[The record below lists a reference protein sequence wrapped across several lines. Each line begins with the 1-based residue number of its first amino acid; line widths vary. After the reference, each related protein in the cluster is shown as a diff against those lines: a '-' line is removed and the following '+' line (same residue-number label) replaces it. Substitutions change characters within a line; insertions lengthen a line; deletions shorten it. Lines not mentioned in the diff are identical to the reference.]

1 MHEPGKRLEIKKLFS
16 QEGMYVNADGFAI
29 HYATQKFRTT
39 TQNKL
44 LFMISD
50 GTPTAAAGKTD
61 PRVHVREMVR
71 EAQRNGI
78 TVLSIGISNFNQSDM
93 YDEFIPYSG
102 PEVTT
107 RLVQWL
113 RRKFAH
119 IADGATF

>member
-1 MHEPGKRLEIKKLFS
+1 MLTK
-16 QEGMYVNADGFAI
+16 
-29 HYATQKFRTT
+29 
-39 TQNKL
+39 
-44 LFMISD
+44 
-50 GTPTAAAGKTD
+50 
-61 PRVHVREMVR
+61 EMVR

-78 TVLSIGISNFNQSDM
+78 TVLSIGISNINQSDM

-119 IADGATF
+119 IADGATFYPVVCRYSVTESL

>member
-1 MHEPGKRLEIKKLFS
+1 M
-16 QEGMYVNADGFAI
+16 
-29 HYATQKFRTT
+29 
-39 TQNKL
+39 

-50 GTPTAAAGKTD
+50 GTPTAAAGRKD
-61 PRVHVREMVR
+61 PRIHVREMVR
-71 EAQRNGI
+71 EAGRMGI

-113 RRKFAH
+113 RRKFMN